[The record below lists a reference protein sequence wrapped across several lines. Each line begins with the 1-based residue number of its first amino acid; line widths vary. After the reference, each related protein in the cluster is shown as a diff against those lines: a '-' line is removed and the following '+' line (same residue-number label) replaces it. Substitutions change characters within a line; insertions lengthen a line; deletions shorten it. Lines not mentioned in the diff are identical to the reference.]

1 MGKKKG
7 GKKGGGKKGSKKGD
21 GLNQRESF
29 LIARTSK
36 MKIWYNGFIVMYS
49 FIAWKSKNAITTL

>member
-1 MGKKKG
+1 MAKKKG

-36 MKIWYNGFIVMYS
+36 MEILMQYFSASCFRYS
-49 FIAWKSKNAITTL
+49 RKGAAKR

>member
-1 MGKKKG
+1 MAKKKG

-36 MKIWYNGFIVMYS
+36 MK
-49 FIAWKSKNAITTL
+49 TLMQFFSELYFRHPRKGAAKR

>member
-7 GKKGGGKKGSKKGD
+7 GRKAGGKKGSKKAD

-36 MKIWYNGFIVMYS
+36 SPNQMSYISLLAFRYTRKR
-49 FIAWKSKNAITTL
+49 IAEC

>member
-1 MGKKKG
+1 MAKKKG

-36 MKIWYNGFIVMYS
+36 MK
-49 FIAWKSKNAITTL
+49 TLMQCFSALCFRYPRKGVAKR

>member
-1 MGKKKG
+1 MAKKKG

-36 MKIWYNGFIVMYS
+36 VITWLQS
-49 FIAWKSKNAITTL
+49 FSVFRFRYPRKGAAKR